1 MDIQNRT
8 MLQLGENC
16 IFYSIFAQLKYFL
29 GSFDANNTSCRRV
42 VNDAAA
48 AIFVDWLSGIKT
60 LTPKAYYQPG
70 FWLVPPLLSV
80 IWLLGMGHR

>member
-8 MLQLGENC
+8 MLQLGENA
-16 IFYSIFAQLKYFL
+16 IKNTVFAQLKYFL
-29 GSFDANNTSCRRV
+29 GSFDANNTGCRRV

-60 LTPKAYYQPG
+60 LKPKP
-70 FWLVPPLLSV
+70 
-80 IWLLGMGHR
+80 